1 MVIVVSGPGGVG
13 KGTIAQSLV
22 DSMDNLWLSKSWT
35 TRPIRVGES
44 ADSYVFVTREEFE
57 SSIKSGKF
65 LEWAEFQGNL
75 YGTPLP
81 EAPDSMDILLEI
93 DVQGATAVTEKG
105 IPALLIFVDA
115 PSVED
120 QARRLRGRGDP
131 ETEVE
136 KRILKGER
144 ERKRAKELGAHIII
158 NDDLELTIQEIRTL
172 IESQAKGHHK

>member
-22 DSMDNLWLSKSWT
+22 DSMENLWLSKSWT
-35 TRPIRVGES
+35 TRPIRDGES
-44 ADSYVFVTREEFE
+44 PDSYVFVNREQFE
-57 SSIKSGKF
+57 SSIDSGKF

-81 EAPDSMDILLEI
+81 EAPEGMHILLEI
-93 DVQGATAVTEKG
+93 DVQGATAVIEKS
-105 IPALLIFVDA
+105 IPALLIVVDA

-131 ETEVE
+131 EAEVE
-136 KRILKGER
+136 KRILQGELER
-144 ERKRAKELGAHIII
+144 ERAKELGAHIII
-158 NDDLELTIQEIRTL
+158 NDDLERTIQEIRTL
-172 IESQAKGHHK
+172 IESQANDH

>member
-35 TRPIRVGES
+35 TRSIRVGES
-44 ADSYVFVTREEFE
+44 PDSYVFVTREDFE
-57 SSIKSGKF
+57 SSIESGKF

-81 EAPDSMDILLEI
+81 EAPDGMDILLEI
-93 DVQGATAVTEKG
+93 DVQGATAVIEKD

-144 ERKRAKELGAHIII
+144 ERERAKELGAHIII

>member
-35 TRPIRVGES
+35 TRPIRDGENP
-44 ADSYVFVTREEFE
+44 DSYVFVTREQFE
-57 SSIKSGKF
+57 SSIESGEF

-81 EAPDSMDILLEI
+81 EAPDGMHILLEI
-93 DVQGATAVTEKG
+93 DVQGASSIIKKA

-115 PSVED
+115 PSVDD

-131 ETEVE
+131 EVEVE

-144 ERKRAKELGAHIII
+144 ERKRAKELGAHVII
-158 NDDLELTIQEIRTL
+158 NDDLERTIQEIRAL
-172 IESQAKGHHK
+172 IERQANGHQR

>member
-1 MVIVVSGPGGVG
+1 M
-13 KGTIAQSLV
+13 
-22 DSMDNLWLSKSWT
+22 
-35 TRPIRVGES
+35 ES
-44 ADSYVFVTREEFE
+44 AKEQSHNHLLTPWITFGSRKVGLLDLSE
-57 SSIKSGKF
+57 SERALIAMFSSRAKSLSPSIGSGKF

-81 EAPDSMDILLEI
+81 EAPDGMDILLEI
-93 DVQGATAVTEKG
+93 DVQGATAVVEKD

-144 ERKRAKELGAHIII
+144 ERERAKELGAHIII

-172 IESQAKGHHK
+172 IESHAKGHQK

>member
-22 DSMDNLWLSKSWT
+22 DSMENLWLSKSWT
-35 TRPIRVGES
+35 TRPIRNGES
-44 ADSYVFVTREEFE
+44 PDSYVFVNREQFE
-57 SSIKSGKF
+57 SSIDSGKF

-81 EAPDSMDILLEI
+81 EAPEGMHILLEI
-93 DVQGATAVTEKG
+93 DVQGATAVIEKS

-131 ETEVE
+131 EAEVE
-136 KRILKGER
+136 KRILQGELER
-144 ERKRAKELGAHIII
+144 ERAKELGAHISI
-158 NDDLELTIQEIRTL
+158 NDDLERTIQEIRTL
-172 IESQAKGHHK
+172 IESQANDH